1 MIKKV
6 IYDREVGNYP
16 TEVVDKNLTQNLA
29 DGTSDF
35 RSYARNKFGF
45 QQNDLTSFVLKEG
58 VQAKNVLQFESE
70 FKKELDSVLLGLKKD
85 REKKMKLAKIS

>member
-16 TEVVDKNLTQNLA
+16 TEIVDKNLTQNLA

-45 QQNDLTSFVLKEG
+45 Q
-58 VQAKNVLQFESE
+58 
-70 FKKELDSVLLGLKKD
+70 
-85 REKKMKLAKIS
+85 

>member
-16 TEVVDKNLTQNLA
+16 TEIVDKNLTQNLA

-35 RSYARNKFGF
+35 RNYARNKFGF

-58 VQAKNVLQFESE
+58 VQAKNVLRFESE
-70 FKKELDSVLLGLKKD
+70 FKKELDSVLSGLKKD
-85 REKKMKLAKIS
+85 REKKMKIAKNS